1 MTKIKLL
8 IFSYLLATG
17 SLWACPGCAGSM
29 DNPRD
34 LTYIYV
40 LAGFIA
46 LIYIP
51 FFIIFRVIKKNKD
64 SNLTEQEALESD
76 LSQAEK
82 PS

>member
-1 MTKIKLL
+1 MSKI
-8 IFSYLLATG
+8 FYLFILALPLG
-17 SLWACPGCAGSM
+17 QALACPGCAGSM

-64 SNLTEQEALESD
+64 ANVMPDSTESPIQDSLGHE
-76 LSQAEK
+76 QQ
-82 PS
+82 